1 MKEALR
7 VVIFHFICII
17 IFAFLY
23 FNIKDSFVYEK
34 ALQNANSLKSKS
46 FLDFILLST
55 TIQASVGV
63 TGIYPID
70 NIGKLLLI
78 IQQLIMM
85 STHVFTLYFFTL

>member
-23 FNIKDSFVYEK
+23 FIFKDSFSSENGIIYKNLLRYETFFD
-34 ALQNANSLKSKS
+34 
-46 FLDFILLST
+46 FLLLST
-55 TIQASVGV
+55 TIQASVGI
-63 TGIYPID
+63 TGIYPV
-70 NIGKLLLI
+70 NYIGKLLMI

-85 STHVFTLYFFTL
+85 STHVFTIYFFTL